1 MDEHQTSPDDLPLWY
16 LDSNG
21 QVVYF
26 DEEEL
31 F

>member
-1 MDEHQTSPDDLPLWY
+1 MEDEQLDLPLWY

-21 QVVYF
+21 NVVWF